1 MYIYRFYNKEKQ
13 IIYIGKTN
21 NLSKRLDNHFGNYD
35 RTLDKQ
41 KWRLKVKFYDYAKLP
56 NAALTEI
63 YEVYLIN
70 KIKPIY
76 NKKNKEKGI
85 VPIVLPEL
93 NFKKIELIKNKVKN
107 FDNFKEKIKNRINK
121 KSDINT
127 QTARLIDLNF
137 SNRYIK
143 KGLAL
148 SEKIN
153 STYSN
158 RDKAIFETFYFV
170 GVKISEL
177 TNITTDDLDFKKQT
191 IQIENREYTIPDFL
205 LNKYKKLIKSADKYV
220 FKSNQGNIISH
231 RTIQKMLKKY
241 FNTTSREIRKK
252 FKEEIKKEDDLYNV
266 LGLKGWKYESIN
278 RNKLKNYAN

>member
-1 MYIYRFYNKEKQ
+1 MYIYRFYNKEKE

-21 NLSKRLDNHFGNYD
+21 NLSKRLDSHFGNYD
-35 RTLDKQ
+35 RTLDRQ
-41 KWRLKVKFYDYAKLP
+41 RWRLKVKFYDYAKLP
-56 NAALTEI
+56 NAALAEI

-76 NKKNKEKGI
+76 NIKNKEKGI
-85 VPIVLPEL
+85 VPLVLPEL

-107 FDNFKEKIKNRINK
+107 FNNFKERIKNRINK

-127 QTARLIDLNF
+127 QTARLIDLSF
-137 SNRYIK
+137 SDKYIK
-143 KGLAL
+143 KGLIL

-177 TNITTDDLDFKKQT
+177 TNITINDIDLKKQT
-191 IQIENREYTIPDFL
+191 IQIENRKYIIPDFL
-205 LNKYKKLIKSADKYV
+205 LNKYKKLIKSTDEYV
-220 FKSNQGNIISH
+220 FKSNQGNTISH

-241 FNTTSREIRKK
+241 FNITPREIRKK
-252 FKEEIKKEDDLYNV
+252 FKEEVKKEDDLYNV
-266 LGLKGWKYESIN
+266 LGLKGWRYESIN
-278 RNKLKNYAN
+278 RDKLKKYAN